1 MEKTEREKRHELGTY
16 YKYNGYLR
24 RIGKNEIAEKREEC
38 VSENDML
45 WHEILAYMAMTPPAY
60 AKDEEGHE
68 YPWAEFIA
76 MKLSGFREA
85 IEENARLIARLD
97 DCDEAIRENPDDV
110 SEG

>member
-1 MEKTEREKRHELGTY
+1 MSWGTY
-16 YKYNGYLR
+16 YKYDGYLS
-24 RIGKNEIAEKREEC
+24 RIGKRDIDEKREEC
-38 VSENDML
+38 ISENDML

-68 YPWAEFIA
+68 YPWPEFIA

-97 DCDEAIRENPDDV
+97 DCKEAIRENPDDV
-110 SEG
+110 TEG